1 VKKIMLAL
9 LLAVLCA
16 CKTGPQVKNQSVRQE
31 ASKWIGH
38 TADELVA
45 ARGAPTNIY
54 LLNSGGREFEYFQ
67 IFTRVMVKSRVP
79 VDLDLTR
86 DYVDPTK
93 TRSDVYIREKSKE
106 PLCVLIFEISAENVV
121 KKWSLEGEKCVQ

>member
-1 VKKIMLAL
+1 MLAL
-9 LLAVLCA
+9 LAATLCA
-16 CKTGPQVKNQSVRQE
+16 CSSGLQVKNQTLRQD

-67 IFTRVMVKSRVP
+67 VYKRVMVKSRASA
-79 VDLDLTR
+79 DLDLNKN
-86 DYVDPTK
+86 YVDPTM
-93 TRSDVYIREKSKE
+93 TRTDLYIREKSKE
-106 PLCVLIFEISAENVV
+106 PVCVLIFEVSAENIV
-121 KKWSLEGEKCVQ
+121 KKWSLEGEKCN